1 MLFGS
6 LLFVAA
12 GFWMLSNSPMTGYLS
27 IIFFGLCAVA
37 FAISLL
43 PNSSY
48 LRLTPEGSPCAA
60 CSDLAL
66 LSGDT
71 LANLALL
78 GSEWLNGTLHILP
91 QSWGRL
97 TRRCVDVHP
106 FCQTPTE

>member
-1 MLFGS
+1 MLFMLFGS

-60 CSDLAL
+60 CYLAL
-66 LSGDT
+66 LSGDR
-71 LANLALL
+71 LANLALP
-78 GSEWLNGTLHILP
+78 GS
-91 QSWGRL
+91 
-97 TRRCVDVHP
+97 D
-106 FCQTPTE
+106 